1 MKAHEEQFPTE
12 AMCAAFGVSRSGYY
26 QARRP
31 PEGVRRRQDDRL
43 RVEIERIHRES
54 RGNYGSPRIH
64 LQLGEDGVRC
74 GRKRVAR
81 LMRDE
86 GLQGVCRRRRKARTT
101 DSNHAHH
108 ASPNLIKSLEV
119 SRPDEVWVTDITY
132 LRTVTEGWVYLAA
145 VLDLYSR
152 KIVGWRLGRTLE
164 ATLVTS
170 ALEQALATRNWQP
183 GLIVHS
189 DRGVPYACRAFRQLL
204 ARHGLRQSMSARGN
218 CYDNATME
226 SFFGTF
232 KAEEGEMFPDAHRA
246 RLAVFD
252 YIETFHDGHRIHTSL
267 DGCSPA
273 EFERRHH
280 ADPAPHTP
288 RPAASEEFFQ
298 GIGCSAGGRGS
309 GSEPE
314 SRSGSPD
321 SHDRSS
327 HHPDYP
333 LEGCSPAEPSSVS
346 PGRRRA
352 IGWFAQGCRTDFT
365 TKSTKGH
372 EGWNSTSYRSG

>member
-1 MKAHEEQFPTE
+1 MRDERARWTRRKYTQEFKEDAVRLILEGTPIAEVAEKLGVERIASMKAHEE
-12 AMCAAFGVSRSGYY
+12 
-26 QARRP
+26 
-31 PEGVRRRQDDRL
+31 
-43 RVEIERIHRES
+43 
-54 RGNYGSPRIH
+54 
-64 LQLGEDGVRC
+64 
-74 GRKRVAR
+74 
-81 LMRDE
+81 
-86 GLQGVCRRRRKARTT
+86 
-101 DSNHAHH
+101 
-108 ASPNLIKSLEV
+108 
-119 SRPDEVWVTDITY
+119 
-132 LRTVTEGWVYLAA
+132 
-145 VLDLYSR
+145 
-152 KIVGWRLGRTLE
+152 
-164 ATLVTS
+164 
-170 ALEQALATRNWQP
+170 
-183 GLIVHS
+183 
-189 DRGVPYACRAFRQLL
+189 QLL

-232 KAEEGEMFPDAHRA
+232 KAEEGEMFPDAPRA

-280 ADPAPHTP
+280 ANPDPAP
-288 RPAASEEFFQ
+288 RPAASEEFFE

-346 PGRRRA
+346 PGRHQQDPHSDL
-352 IGWFAQGCRTDFT
+352 AQSKTI
-365 TKSTKGH
+365 H
-372 EGWNSTSYRSG
+372 